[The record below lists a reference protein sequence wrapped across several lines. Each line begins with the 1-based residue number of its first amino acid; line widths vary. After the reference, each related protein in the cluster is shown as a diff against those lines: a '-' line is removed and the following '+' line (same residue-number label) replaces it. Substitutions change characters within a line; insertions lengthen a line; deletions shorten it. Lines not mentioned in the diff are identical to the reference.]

1 MVNKRLDYTP
11 NLQDPRVIK
20 RIRSAVGFTSALLS
34 DHKPRQLAKT
44 FIDKHFGS
52 SNHQL
57 SRYLRN
63 QLLICVDE
71 TYDMERGICKSYIS
85 NNDNLI
91 NLLGFLDK
99 KNGNKHSHITY
110 PSVALLQNTAVEW
123 AKTQY
128 KTELDSLNFEY
139 TEKKHRLYNEIQNIK
154 SQARA
159 KLLADRGL
167 IYNYDIDTAAPVL
180 LYQHSLKTPSAT
192 GEVCEVIE
200 QYIKD
205 KENIRN
211 KLSQESSLPKE
222 NIKRIIN
229 AMFSG
234 GFLTTYTDSVVF
246 QMCNKDPAIVR
257 FLQQHPFICGLKA
270 DINTMWAPIKADAPK
285 TYYVTKTGK
294 TRKRPFD
301 PRAKWNIY
309 FQLER
314 MILDQVVGYCK
325 ELRTNY
331 FLEHDGFRT
340 SNKIDLQDLQLYIK
354 CGTGYNIT
362 FKEETYENC

>member
-1 MVNKRLDYTP
+1 MNMMLDYTP

-20 RIRSAVGFTSALLS
+20 RIKSAVGFTSALLS
-34 DHKPRQLAKT
+34 NDKPRHLAKT

-52 SNHQL
+52 QNNPL
-57 SRYLRN
+57 SKYLRN
-63 QLLICVDE
+63 QLLVCVDE
-71 TYDMERGICKSYIS
+71 TYDMDRGICKSYIS

-110 PSVALLQNTAVEW
+110 PSVVLLQESALEW

-128 KTELDSLNFEY
+128 KQQLDHYKFEY
-139 TEKKHRLYNEIQNIK
+139 TEKTHRLYNEIQNIR
-154 SQARA
+154 SGVRA

-200 QYIKD
+200 QYIQD
-205 KENIRN
+205 KENIRIG
-211 KLSQESSLPKE
+211 LSNESELPVE
-222 NIKRIIN
+222 NIKKIIN

-234 GFLTTYTDSVVF
+234 GFLTTYPKSVVF
-246 QMCNKDPAIVR
+246 QMCKCDPGIVK
-257 FLQQHPFICGLKA
+257 FLQQHSFIQGLKA
-270 DINTMWAPIKADAPK
+270 DISTMWAPIKADTPK
-285 TYYVTKTGK
+285 TYYTTKTGK
-294 TRKRPFD
+294 RRKRPFD

-314 MILDQVVGYCK
+314 MILDQVVGYCR

-340 SNKIDLQDLQLYIK
+340 SKKIDLQDLQLYIQ